1 MSTEEKILKQVEFYF
16 SDSNLPH
23 DKFLRSLVANDPQ
36 GYVSIETIASFKK
49 MKDLTTDIKEIVKA
63 IHKSDFVEVDKEEK
77 NVRRSTPLPENSK
90 QDDRSIYA
98 VSLFMKVTQNRKDL
112 EKKQL

>member
-36 GYVSIETIASFKK
+36 GFVSIETIASFKK
-49 MKDLTTDIKEIVKA
+49 MKELTTDIKEIIKA
-63 IHKSDFVEVDKEEK
+63 IHTSDFVEVDKEEK

-98 VSLFMKVTQNRKDL
+98 VSLFMKVT
-112 EKKQL
+112 